1 MTTPRLRKSIS
12 RSPSRLA
19 LLLIPLAFACF
30 GLSPTVRA
38 ADGDLLNA
46 NTAEGAGA
54 LQSLTTGHNNTA
66 LGTQALFSLT
76 TGKQNTA
83 TGAQA
88 LKVNTADENTADG
101 FQALTKNTT
110 GTANMASGWRA
121 LFQNTTG
128 HGNTADGNRALY
140 NNTDGHG
147 NTAVGFSALFSNTK
161 GILNTAI
168 GSAALFSNI
177 GNGIPPE
184 EQDSEGNENTAV
196 GAAALGANTTGEA
209 NCAVGAGALVI
220 NTTGDSN
227 TAVGVGALGDN
238 ATGREN
244 TAVGIEA
251 LANCVNGTFNIALG
265 DTAGDEL
272 RSGDNNI
279 YIGNSG
285 AATESHTIR
294 IGDPIDTERTFIAG
308 ISGVNEGGTI
318 SALYINTGGQL
329 GTQPPPSSR
338 RFKKEIKPMD
348 KVSEAILALKPVTFQ
363 YKSDNKNVPQFG
375 LIAEDVAEVNP
386 DLVMRDD
393 TGEIY
398 SVRYEQVNAML
409 LNEFLKEH
417 QKVEDLRKN
426 FQATV
431 SRQQKQIEALT
442 AGLQKVS
449 AQLELNKPAPQI
461 VADNQ

>member
-76 TGKQNTA
+76 SGKQNTA

-318 SALYINTGGQL
+318 SAVYINTGGQL
-329 GTQPPPSSR
+329 GKQPPPSSR

-449 AQLELNKPAPQI
+449 AQVEMSRPAPQT
-461 VADNQ
+461 VANNQ